1 MAPTIKDPTFAI
13 SKDGGNVERRG
24 KELNKKGLKQLQA
37 KDDADLIFDFKTG
50 ISEYVLRD
58 YYKERKPGQSI
69 TDWAKTKPR
78 EYFLNIPLELA
89 DGGKVLFL
97 SDYLK
102 QKEKPKIKRINLD
115 SVAPGK
121 ALIDLTP
128 GEREV
133 VNRLLRMS
141 LNIKED

>member
-1 MAPTIKDPTFAI
+1 MAPTIKDPTFDI
-13 SKDGGNVERRG
+13 YKDGGNVERRG

-37 KDDADLIFDFKTG
+37 KDEADLVFQLESG
-50 ISEYVLRD
+50 ISDYVIRD